1 MPVQTKTV
9 RRSVRPKGATFG
21 SALAGYAAATVETV
35 GKDGRK
41 PQAPLLICSKKTPKR
56 LCLKFFQSV
65 LTPISISLPRL
76 FHKHRNRQTDSA
88 SSCYLGFGSFIM

>member
-21 SALAGYAAATVETV
+21 SALAGSAATTVETV

-41 PQAPLLICSKKTPKR
+41 SQVLLLICFERTPKR

-65 LTPISISLPRL
+65 LTPISISLLRL
-76 FHKHRNRQTDSA
+76 FHKHRKRQTDSA
-88 SSCYLGFGSFIM
+88 SSCYLGSGSFIM

>member
-21 SALAGYAAATVETV
+21 SALAGSAATTVETV

-41 PQAPLLICSKKTPKR
+41 SQALLLICFERTPQKAVPQV
-56 LCLKFFQSV
+56 LSV
-65 LTPISISLPRL
+65 CVDTHINL
-76 FHKHRNRQTDSA
+76 A
-88 SSCYLGFGSFIM
+88 A